1 MKKKERQALLK
12 KIVEENEVET
22 QEELLHY
29 LENHE
34 ASATQAT
41 ISRDIRELKIV
52 KARNN
57 HGKTV
62 YTVYSGN
69 VENSQQH
76 LQEMIQEMV
85 KKLDRVQFMTI
96 LHTSTGS
103 ADLVAALL
111 DELHLPEIVATM
123 AGTDTLLI
131 ISPNEEK
138 AQEVYDTIENLKNK

>member
-1 MKKKERQALLK
+1 MKKKQRQALLK

-22 QEELLHY
+22 QEELLQHLKKY
-29 LENHE
+29 ET
-34 ASATQAT
+34 SATQAT

-57 HGKTV
+57 QGKTV
-62 YTVYSGN
+62 YTFYSGN
-69 VENSQQH
+69 VENSTQH

-96 LHTSTGS
+96 LHTTTGS

-111 DELHLPEIVATM
+111 DDLRLPEIVATM

-131 ISPNEEK
+131 ISPNEEQ
-138 AQEVYDTIENLKNK
+138 AQEVYRTIENLKNS